1 VNFVAL
7 LLGLGVER
15 LLTHLFHLREFRWL
29 DPTFDWL
36 TERLRNQARMP
47 AVIGILLFTAVAVLP
62 VALISFAL
70 SGTLFQIPYFVLAVV
85 VLLFSLGPRDLKTE
99 VDDYCEA
106 MRADSESDIAQIARE
121 LYEGDLPDGPGA
133 KVRQIRRSIF
143 VQANNRIFAVVF
155 WFLLLG
161 PTGAWLFRVLDLM
174 RRRLAFEYTR
184 TNHDFCNTALVWAI
198 RSVHGVLAWI
208 PARLLIVGYG
218 LAGSF
223 DAAIAAWRAY
233 HAVGEEPFFRATN
246 DLLDCV
252 GEAASD
258 GTSGADASG
267 EQGNEGVATRAGEA
281 MELVSRTLW
290 LIWCPAIAL
299 MTLTDWLS

>member
-29 DPTFDWL
+29 DPMFDWL
-36 TERLRNQARMP
+36 TERLRNQSRTP
-47 AVIGILLFTAVAVLP
+47 ALIGILLFTIVAVLP
-62 VALISFAL
+62 VALISLAL
-70 SGTLFQIPYFVLAVV
+70 TGALFQIPYFALAVV

-99 VDDYCEA
+99 VDDYCAAVREA
-106 MRADSESDIAQIARE
+106 DAADIAQITRE
-121 LYEGDLPDGPGA
+121 LWEGDVPDEPDA
-133 KVRQIRRSIF
+133 NVRQIRRAIF
-143 VQANNRIFAVVF
+143 IQANNRIFAVVF

-184 TNHDFCNTALVWAI
+184 TNHDFCNTALVWAV

-208 PARLLIVGYG
+208 PARLLILGYG
-218 LAGSF
+218 LAGNF
-223 DAAIAAWRAY
+223 DGAIAAWRAY
-233 HAVGEEPFFRATN
+233 RGRGEEDFYRATN
-246 DLLDCV
+246 DLLDFV
-252 GEAASD
+252 GEGASD
-258 GTSGADASG
+258 ADAPG
-267 EQGNEGVATRAGEA
+267 EQGNEAVARRVDAA